1 MKYKVLY
8 RKYRPD
14 NFDDIVGQEYIIKTL
29 KNSIINGNISHAY
42 IFSGPRGTG
51 KTTTAKVFSKAINC
65 LNPHNGSPC
74 GECEFCKNFHDNPD
88 IIEIDAASNNGVDEI
103 RELIENVK
111 LTPTNGKY
119 KVYII
124 DEVHMLSTSAFNALL
139 LTLEEPPAHSIF
151 ILATTN
157 IENVPITI
165 LSRCQRYDFQ
175 KIKIDDIIN
184 RLKYICELEKIDV
197 DEDALTEIAY
207 LSEGG
212 MRDALSLLDQLSK
225 SNQKITLELIEKQIK
240 TISQKNIDELLTSI
254 EDNNVEKC
262 LNLINEYRIRA
273 VDYKTLIKKIIEV
286 SSQKAKNIKISGI
299 IKRLDFNDYKNFI
312 LKLAD
317 SLNKININ
325 VDSYTILEMIIL
337 DFFESSSNLVNNQSI
352 KEESPK
358 VEIKKGKEEV
368 EDEKS
373 EEIVDNNSIEDL
385 INIRI
390 NNCFVDAQKKYLE
403 EAKEEIANFIFT
415 EVEGKVKSI
424 LIDSSVVAASS
435 KNLIIVCNNI
445 HNVETANKMV
455 KEIEDGLNKEF
466 NKMYKIIFISN
477 ERWLQ
482 EKEKYIENLKT
493 KTVYKYIE
501 EKEIPEEETIV
512 NSVFDK
518 SKIEII

>member
-65 LNPHNGSPC
+65 LNPHDGSPC

-184 RLKYICELEKIDV
+184 RLKYICELEKIDAD
-197 DEDALTEIAY
+197 DEALNEIAY

-254 EDNNVEKC
+254 EDNDVEKC

-286 SSQKAKNIKISGI
+286 ASQKAKNIKISGI
-299 IKRLDFNDYKNFI
+299 IKRLDFNDYKNLI

-337 DFFESSSNLVNNQSI
+337 DFFESSCNLINEYPV
-352 KEESPK
+352 KEETIQNEVK
-358 VEIKKGKEEV
+358 NDEIEKEEKT
-368 EDEKS
+368 EAIE
-373 EEIVDNNSIEDL
+373 NNNNDDL
-385 INIRI
+385 VNIRI

-403 EAKEEIANFIFT
+403 EAKEEIANFISI

-424 LIDSSVVAASS
+424 LIDSTVVAASS
-435 KNLIIVCNNI
+435 KNLILVCNNI

-482 EKEKYIENLKT
+482 EKEKYIQNLKT

-501 EKEIPEEETIV
+501 EKEVSEEETIV

-518 SKIEII
+518 NKIEII

>member
-175 KIKIDDIIN
+175 KIKIDDIID

-197 DEDALTEIAY
+197 DEGALTEIAY

-299 IKRLDFNDYKNFI
+299 IKRLGFNDYKNLI

-403 EAKEEIANFIFT
+403 EAKEEIANFIST

>member
-197 DEDALTEIAY
+197 DEDALKEIAY

-225 SNQKITLELIEKQIK
+225 SSQKITLELIEKQIK

-403 EAKEEIANFIFT
+403 EAKEEIANFIST

>member
-175 KIKIDDIIN
+175 KIKIDDIID

-197 DEDALTEIAY
+197 DEGALTEIAY

-299 IKRLDFNDYKNFI
+299 IKRLGFNDYKNLI

-403 EAKEEIANFIFT
+403 EAKEEIANFIST

-424 LIDSSVVAASS
+424 LIDSNVVAASS

-512 NSVFDK
+512 AM
-518 SKIEII
+518 